1 MQTPGTSQPA
11 GRGVTVEKITDTI
24 SYNGTTLPFPADAT
38 DIEQAK
44 RFYSARYPD
53 IATATVSG
61 PVVIGSK
68 RVHTLTTQLGSKG

>member
-1 MQTPGTSQPA
+1 MPTTGPIQPA
-11 GRGVTVEKITDTI
+11 RRGVTVEKITDTI
-24 SYNGTTLPFPADAT
+24 SYNGTTLPFPAGVT

-44 RFYSARYPD
+44 RFYSARYAD

-61 PVVIGSK
+61 PEVKGNK